1 MKKKIIAFFAAVCAC
16 IGFPC
21 LVTLVLEGLSDET
34 EGDLN
39 TSGITVYISQ
49 GETVEAMDLDEYTI
63 GVLAAQIDPASHE
76 EALKA
81 QAVMARTCMMNVIG
95 QSERIPAQELNQTW
109 YDDEKL
115 KRIYGGNYESYKA
128 RLKAAVT
135 ETSQEVLSYQGGEV
149 IPVFFKCSSGT
160 TRNAADIWG
169 SEIPW
174 LTGVDSSMDQDC
186 PFYETEL
193 ILPMDACVEKLRDAC
208 PEILT
213 GDHGLKGEL
222 QILSRDKAGYV
233 TQIQAGSETMT
244 GEDFRA
250 ALDLPS
256 AAFEMKVKS
265 RLISFTVR
273 GWGHGVGLSQWGADV
288 MAREGKGYEEILAYY
303 FPGTNIEIL

>member
-1 MKKKIIAFFAAVCAC
+1 MKKRSLLFLRQYVAC

-95 QSERIPAQELNQTW
+95 QSEQIRQELNQTW

-128 RLKAAVT
+128 
-135 ETSQEVLSYQGGEV
+135 
-149 IPVFFKCSSGT
+149 P
-160 TRNAADIWG
+160 
-169 SEIPW
+169 
-174 LTGVDSSMDQDC
+174 
-186 PFYETEL
+186 
-193 ILPMDACVEKLRDAC
+193 
-208 PEILT
+208 
-213 GDHGLKGEL
+213 
-222 QILSRDKAGYV
+222 
-233 TQIQAGSETMT
+233 
-244 GEDFRA
+244 
-250 ALDLPS
+250 
-256 AAFEMKVKS
+256 
-265 RLISFTVR
+265 
-273 GWGHGVGLSQWGADV
+273 
-288 MAREGKGYEEILAYY
+288 
-303 FPGTNIEIL
+303 